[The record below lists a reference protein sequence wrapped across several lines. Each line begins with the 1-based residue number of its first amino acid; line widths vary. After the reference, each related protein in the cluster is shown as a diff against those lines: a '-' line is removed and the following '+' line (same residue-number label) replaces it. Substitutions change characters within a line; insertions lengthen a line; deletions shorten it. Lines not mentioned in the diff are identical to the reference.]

1 MKDKEKNLKE
11 NYILIEKYLEDTCNH
26 DEAAKVIQWFK
37 DPSYRIPIF
46 QTLRKQW
53 YRNLEKK
60 NNQGEGVKL
69 APTLDKIHHRIN
81 INRETEVYGLQKKTR
96 IYRILL
102 RVAAVLILPLL
113 LTSILFIHEKINM
126 VTMDGIYTELSVS
139 PGSKLRTVLPDG
151 TVVWLNS
158 GSTLKYPQ
166 SFSSKNRQ
174 AILTGE
180 AYFDVKP
187 DRLHPF
193 LIKTEGL
200 DLKVI
205 GTSFNVMAYPE
216 ENNISVTLVEGKISI
231 ENPGSGK
238 NISRLCFLEPK
249 EQIVFQKET
258 GTAGI
263 SNVNTDQFTS
273 WKDGRLIFRNNS
285 LDFIFNRLERWYN
298 TEIEIVGGGN
308 LPQVPYTLT
317 IEDETIIQ
325 VLEYLSVASGLSYEV
340 ISSKKQ
346 ENGRFS
352 TTKYV
357 ISDKNIF

>member
-1 MKDKEKNLKE
+1 MKDKEKNPEE
-11 NYILIEKYLEDTCNH
+11 NHKLIDKFVEDTCNY
-26 DEAAKVIQWFK
+26 DEATTVIQWFN
-37 DPSYRIPIF
+37 DPSYRMILF
-46 QTLRKQW
+46 QTLRKLW
-53 YRNLEKK
+53 YRDIEKEKK
-60 NNQGEGVKL
+60 QEAGVNL

-81 INRETEVYGLQKKTR
+81 IDRESEVFSLQKRTR
-96 IYRILL
+96 IYRIFL
-102 RVAAVLILPLL
+102 RVAVVLILPLL
-113 LTSILFIHEKINM
+113 VTSILFVHEKINI
-126 VTMDGIYTELSVS
+126 VTNDGLYTELSVA

-166 SFSSKNRQ
+166 SFSCKNRQ

-200 DLKVI
+200 DLNVI
-205 GTSFNVMAYPE
+205 GTSFNVMAYPDE
-216 ENNISVTLVEGKISI
+216 KNISVTLEEGRISV

-273 WKDGRLIFRNNS
+273 WKDGRLIFRNNT

-298 TEIEIVGGGN
+298 TEIEIVGVGN

-340 ISSKKQ
+340 IPSKKQ
-346 ENGRFS
+346 ENGRIS

-357 ISDKNIF
+357 ISDKTF